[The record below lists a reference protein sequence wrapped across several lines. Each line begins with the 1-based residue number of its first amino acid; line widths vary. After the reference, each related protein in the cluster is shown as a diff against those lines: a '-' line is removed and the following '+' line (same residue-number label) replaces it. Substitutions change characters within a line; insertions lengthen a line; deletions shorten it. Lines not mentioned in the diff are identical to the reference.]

1 VDRRSKPVADKQARG
16 IGQRPDLHHVRVD
29 PASLLSLISSSTAK
43 LPLEACSRSDAS
55 LWLAQVAPARPCFG
69 AVTFVNL

>member
-1 VDRRSKPVADKQARG
+1 LIQPAYYLTIVDF
-16 IGQRPDLHHVRVD
+16 IEYGQI
-29 PASLLSLISSSTAK
+29 AFGSM
-43 LPLEACSRSDAS
+43 